1 VAERSQSAT
10 FVVGNIKKNPKQS
23 TRLGLPLS
31 CCLDQASEQ
40 GDRNCRGLVAALP
53 AYWALAAA
61 PSASFSC
68 AIGSPNSAISRS
80 PSFLTT
86 LSPNSRSPRPRS
98 LPASDRPT
106 LWDRVRQQRLLSR
119 LPRLGEQSAPVAIR
133 RSDEA
138 SRHVVAEKRDGG
150 GVAAVGHRAR
160 AAGLGGILGV
170 GERRLRAEGVRTERE
185 SSILEPATWVNAS
198 QAPAAELRADVLD
211 PPATAAE

>member
-1 VAERSQSAT
+1 
-10 FVVGNIKKNPKQS
+10 
-23 TRLGLPLS
+23 
-31 CCLDQASEQ
+31 
-40 GDRNCRGLVAALP
+40 
-53 AYWALAAA
+53 
-61 PSASFSC
+61 
-68 AIGSPNSAISRS
+68 
-80 PSFLTT
+80 
-86 LSPNSRSPRPRS
+86 
-98 LPASDRPT
+98 
-106 LWDRVRQQRLLSR
+106 
-119 LPRLGEQSAPVAIR
+119 VAIR

-211 PPATAAE
+211 HLPLPRNEIQCLRHVLADPCPHRTFNTARCDVPATLGRNSGSRLRGLHQ

>member
-1 VAERSQSAT
+1 M
-10 FVVGNIKKNPKQS
+10 
-23 TRLGLPLS
+23 
-31 CCLDQASEQ
+31 
-40 GDRNCRGLVAALP
+40 
-53 AYWALAAA
+53 
-61 PSASFSC
+61 
-68 AIGSPNSAISRS
+68 
-80 PSFLTT
+80 
-86 LSPNSRSPRPRS
+86 
-98 LPASDRPT
+98 
-106 LWDRVRQQRLLSR
+106 RQQRLLSR

-170 GERRLRAEGVRTERE
+170 GERLHAEGVRTERE

-198 QAPAAELRADVLD
+198 QDPAAELRADVLD

>member
-1 VAERSQSAT
+1 MAERSQSAT

-40 GDRNCRGLVAALP
+40 GDRNCRGACCRPVGLLGFSRPLRALGIVLLCHRVA
-53 AYWALAAA
+53 
-61 PSASFSC
+61 
-68 AIGSPNSAISRS
+68 NSTISRS

-138 SRHVVAEKRDGG
+138 SRRIVAE
-150 GVAAVGHRAR
+150 
-160 AAGLGGILGV
+160 
-170 GERRLRAEGVRTERE
+170 
-185 SSILEPATWVNAS
+185 
-198 QAPAAELRADVLD
+198 
-211 PPATAAE
+211 